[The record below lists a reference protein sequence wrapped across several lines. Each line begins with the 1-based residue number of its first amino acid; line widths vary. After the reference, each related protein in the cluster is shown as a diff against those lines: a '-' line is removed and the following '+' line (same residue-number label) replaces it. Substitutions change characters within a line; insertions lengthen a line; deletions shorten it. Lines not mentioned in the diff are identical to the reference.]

1 MGFNPETHPPNG
13 EAQHM
18 GTRSTKVVQ
27 LSEYSFRIQA
37 VRLTALLGGLLCGI
51 CAGAT
56 SHGLPLFAFLSSP
69 GGKAGC
75 LIIGA
80 ILLFASLRL
89 TQPKWTDEA
98 TVLKLD
104 D

>member
-1 MGFNPETHPPNG
+1 MRG
-13 EAQHM
+13 Q
-18 GTRSTKVVQ
+18 STKVVQ

-56 SHGLPLFAFLSSP
+56 SQALPHFAFLASP

-80 ILLFASLRL
+80 MLLFASLRL
-89 TQPKWTDEA
+89 TQPKWSEEA
-98 TVLKLD
+98 TVLRLD